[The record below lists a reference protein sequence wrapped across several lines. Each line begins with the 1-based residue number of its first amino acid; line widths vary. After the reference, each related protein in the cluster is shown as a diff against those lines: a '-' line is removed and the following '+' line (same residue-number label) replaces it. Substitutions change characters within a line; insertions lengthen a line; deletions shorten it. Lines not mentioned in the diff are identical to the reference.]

1 MPNGWSAKSVALA
14 NKSISGVVTNEPVTI
29 EFPNSAGGALNG
41 IVKLKVSS
49 VTQVGTITPK
59 LQTANGSDWVDV
71 KPGAAI
77 TAAGIQ
83 YIRWNIEVAG
93 DQAVLPLL
101 NKCRVVVSTTNA
113 GDAVTVDLCE
123 VLEEL

>member
-1 MPNGWSAKSVALA
+1 MNGWSAKDVAITGKAL
-14 NKSISGVVTNEPVTI
+14 SGVGANTPATV
-29 EFPNSAGGALNG
+29 EFPISAGGALNG
-41 IVKLKVSS
+41 IIKLKVSG

-71 KPGAAI
+71 KSGAAI
-77 TAAGIQ
+77 TANGIQ

-101 NKCRVVVSTTNA
+101 NRCRVVVTTTNA
-113 GDAVTVDLCE
+113 SDALTIDLCE
-123 VLEEL
+123 VLQEL

>member
-1 MPNGWSAKSVALA
+1 MANGWSAKNVALA
-14 NKSISGVVTNEPVTI
+14 GKSISGAVTNEPVTV

-41 IVKLKVSS
+41 IIKLKVSA

-71 KPGAAI
+71 KSGSVI
-77 TAAGIQ
+77 TTAGIQ
-83 YIRWNIEVAG
+83 YIRWNIEVAA
-93 DQAVLPLL
+93 DQLVLPLL
-101 NKCRVVVSTTNA
+101 NKSRVVITTTNA
-113 GDAVTVDLCE
+113 GDKVTVDLCE

>member
-1 MPNGWSAKSVALA
+1 MPNGWSAKNVALA
-14 NKSISGVVTNEPVTI
+14 NKSISGVVTNEPVTQ

-41 IVKLKVSS
+41 VIKLKVSA

-59 LQTANGSDWVDV
+59 LQTANGGDWVDV
-71 KPGAAI
+71 KSGSAI

-83 YIRWNIEVAG
+83 YIRWNIEVSG

-101 NKCRVVVSTTNA
+101 NKSRVVISTTNA
-113 GDAVTVDLCE
+113 GDKVTVDLCE

>member
-1 MPNGWSAKSVALA
+1 MNGWSAKSVGLA
-14 NKSISGVVTNEPVTI
+14 NVQVSGVATNRPVTV

-41 IVKLKVSS
+41 IIKLVVSG

-71 KPGAAI
+71 KSGAAI

-101 NKCRVVVSTTNA
+101 NKCRVVVTTTNA
-113 GDAVTVDLCE
+113 GDIITVDLCE
-123 VLEEL
+123 VLQEL

>member
-1 MPNGWSAKSVALA
+1 MNGWSARNVKST
-14 NKSISGVVTNEPVTI
+14 NTSISGVVTNSPI
-29 EFPNSAGGALNG
+29 SNEFPNSAGGALNG
-41 IVKLKVSS
+41 IIKLKVSG

-71 KPGAAI
+71 KSGTAI

-93 DQAVLPLL
+93 DQSVLPLL
-101 NKCRVVVSTTNA
+101 NKSRVVITTTDA
-113 GDAVTVDLCE
+113 GDILTIDTVE
-123 VLEEL
+123 VLQEL

>member
-1 MPNGWSAKSVALA
+1 MNGWSAKSVGLA
-14 NKSISGVVTNEPVTI
+14 NVQVSGVATNRPVTV

-41 IVKLKVSS
+41 IIKLVVSG

-71 KPGAAI
+71 KSGAAI

-101 NKCRVVVSTTNA
+101 NKCRVVITTTNA
-113 GDAVTVDLCE
+113 GDIVTVDLCE
-123 VLEEL
+123 VLQEL

>member
-1 MPNGWSAKSVALA
+1 MSNGWSPKDGGIIGKQVA
-14 NKSISGVVTNEPVTI
+14 GVVTNEPLSLEMNVT
-29 EFPNSAGGALNG
+29 AGGALNG
-41 IVKLKVSS
+41 IIKLKVSS

-71 KPGAAI
+71 KNGTAI

-83 YIRWNIEVAG
+83 YIRWNIEVAA

-101 NKCRVVVSTTNA
+101 AKVRVVVTTTNA
-113 GDAVTVDLCE
+113 GDILVVDSCE
-123 VLEEL
+123 LLEEL

>member
-1 MPNGWSAKSVALA
+1 MPNGWSAKQVEIPSKIVA
-14 NKSISGVVTNEPVTI
+14 GVVSNLPITR

-41 IVKLKVSS
+41 VIKLKVSA

-71 KPGAAI
+71 KSGTAI

-101 NKCRVVVSTTNA
+101 NQCRVVITTTNA
-113 GDAVTVDLCE
+113 GDAVSVDLCE